1 MREAATAS
9 QGVGVESG
17 LEATALCCFSDTVL
31 PLYISIRVLGVGP
44 PITSL
49 PTVGP
54 SLHVGFAESN
64 YLLIPS
70 FFLCF
75 LR

>member
-1 MREAATAS
+1 M
-9 QGVGVESG
+9 ESG
-17 LEATALCCFSDTVL
+17 LEATAQCCFSDTRL
-31 PLYISIRVLGVGP
+31 TSLHLNQGSRVGP